1 MCQSD
6 RTRVEVPC
14 SLKGW
19 PWLDAQNCYVNPEPV
34 STEPDGSRLWRGRTT
49 GAIFECSPMG
59 PDGVAVGSSWL
70 VWLNYT
76 PAPEPVDPAVLAQ
89 RAVDS
94 MQLRAIEIGM
104 APEPNNADP
113 NILIRMPNQVFAA
126 DSGPETTGPN
136 SAEASAGG
144 ITVTATAELASVT
157 VDPGDG
163 SDSVP
168 CTTDQL
174 STSTRALE
182 GADICSVTW
191 EHTSTAQGGGTYDLS
206 VTSSWEVQWSGGGE
220 SGAMAFDLVNTR
232 PVAVI
237 DRKVNLVP

>member
-1 MCQSD
+1 MS
-6 RTRVEVPC
+6 
-14 SLKGW
+14 
-19 PWLDAQNCYVNPEPV
+19 LDADGNGGMFRCYIGGPEQGAGANFILISLPV
-34 STEPDGSRLWRGRTT
+34 APPATT
-49 GAIFECSPMG
+49 PPSP
-59 PDGVAVGSSWL
+59 AL
-70 VWLNYT
+70 
-76 PAPEPVDPAVLAQ
+76 LAQ

-94 MQLRAIEIGM
+94 MQLRAIDIGM
-104 APEPNNADP
+104 APEPDNADP

-163 SDSVP
+163 SATTP

-182 GADICSVTW
+182 GADVCSVVW
-191 EHTSTAQGGGTYDLS
+191 ERTSTAQPGGTYDLA
-206 VTSSWEVQWSGGGE
+206 VTSSWQVEWSGGGE
-220 SGAMAFDLVNTR
+220 AGTIAFDLVNTR